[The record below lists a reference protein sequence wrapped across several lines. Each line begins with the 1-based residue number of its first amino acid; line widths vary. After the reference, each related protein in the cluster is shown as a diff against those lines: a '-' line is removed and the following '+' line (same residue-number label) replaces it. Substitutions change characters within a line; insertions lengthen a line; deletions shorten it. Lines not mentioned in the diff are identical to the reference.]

1 LFFFVI
7 NVFLIG
13 KIFSDPKKVFASDFP
28 QYYSAA
34 LIVKEGKGNQVYD
47 INTQEEY
54 QFRVFGLQTRT
65 SVVPFRNPP
74 FAAFLYIPLV
84 TYTLFQSFGIFA
96 SFNFILLFLI
106 TYLSLKTFHNVGK
119 IALLPILPLA
129 FYPNTLSIVRGQVSI
144 LILVLFLVFY
154 SLLKSRPFLAGVVY
168 SLLLIKL
175 QFAIVGFPFFL
186 IMTKQK
192 KRFALG
198 TAISALALFLISLY
212 ISGPNTLLSYPNFLL
227 STESAF
233 FGSPVQTMF
242 SLHNFFSFVFRG
254 LNSNQIYIYLS
265 QAVLYI
271 FTIFF
276 FIAAFK
282 KTTGFKSVDELN
294 ADMSSSFGGRSHKVR
309 AGDHALQG
317 VEDVIRKSR
326 EANYDT
332 LFVSA
337 TLFLTVFSVHVLPYD
352 LSLFF
357 VAILILLNRA
367 FSDKSKNSWIVLLLA
382 GLMFVLPNLVIA
394 DIYSFSP
401 LILFLIG
408 FFILLTNPLGTQS
421 KIEA

>member
-1 LFFFVI
+1 MVRQARKFTRGSWNHILWQTFYTFFAVTVLFFFVI

-13 KIFSDPKKVFASDFP
+13 KIFSDQKEVFKSDFP

-34 LIVKEGKGNQVYD
+34 LMVKEGKGNQLYNID
-47 INTQEEY
+47 TQGEY
-54 QFRVFGLQTRT
+54 QYRVFGLQTRT

-74 FAAFLYIPLV
+74 FAVLLYIPLV
-84 TYTLFQSFGIFA
+84 AYTLFQSFGIFA

-106 TYLSLKTFHNVGK
+106 IYLSLKTFNNVGK
-119 IALLPILPLA
+119 IAFLPILPLA

-144 LILVLFLVFY
+144 LMLVFFLVFY
-154 SLLKSRPFLAGVVY
+154 GLLKSKPFLAGVVY

-186 IMTKQK
+186 IITRQK
-192 KRFALG
+192 KGFILG
-198 TAISALALFLISLY
+198 TVISSLALFLISLY
-212 ISGPNTLLSYPNFLL
+212 ISGPNTLLAYPSFLL

-233 FGSPVQTMF
+233 FGSPVETMF
-242 SLHNFFSFVFRG
+242 SLHNFFSFVSASS
-254 LNSNQIYIYLS
+254 NSNPIYIYLS

-276 FIAAFK
+276 F
-282 KTTGFKSVDELN
+282 L
-294 ADMSSSFGGRSHKVR
+294 
-309 AGDHALQG
+309 
-317 VEDVIRKSR
+317 RKSR

-337 TLFLTVFSVHVLPYD
+337 TLLLTVFSVHVLPYD

-367 FSDKSKNSWIVLLLA
+367 FSDKSKNSWLVLALA

-401 LILFLIG
+401 LFLFLIG
-408 FFILLTNPLGTQS
+408 FFILLTNPLSTQS
-421 KIEA
+421 KITT